1 MVSPVFQVDIVE
13 QPGSTGLVRAI
24 QYVIQQMAVDDIT
37 PPGFIPLVTPSGT
50 VDSPLTLGYNTFPDK
65 YNRIR
70 LSTTV
75 DNKSYMLYQHP
86 VLIRDM

>member
-1 MVSPVFQVDIVE
+1 M
-13 QPGSTGLVRAI
+13 
-24 QYVIQQMAVDDIT
+24 QQMAVNDIT
-37 PPGFIPLVTPSGT
+37 PPGLIPWVTRLGPADAT
-50 VDSPLTLGYNTFPDK
+50 LTLGYNIFPDK
-65 YNRIR
+65 YSRIR